1 VKVVFDQQHPS
12 QSEGDGEEKEQAGK
26 KSVLNTEFHELIY
39 S

>member
-1 VKVVFDQQHPS
+1 MEVVFNQQHPS

-26 KSVLNTEFHELIY
+26 KSVLNTEFHELTH